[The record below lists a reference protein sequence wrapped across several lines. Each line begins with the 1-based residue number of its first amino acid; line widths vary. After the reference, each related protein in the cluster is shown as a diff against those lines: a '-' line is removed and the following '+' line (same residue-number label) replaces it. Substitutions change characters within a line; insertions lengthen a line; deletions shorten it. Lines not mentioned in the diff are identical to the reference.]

1 MSGQAASSPR
11 IGWIGTGR
19 MGIPMIERL
28 LAAGE
33 RPLVWNR
40 TRAKAE
46 ALAAQGATIAGSVR
60 ELAGCE
66 VVFSMLAGPEDVEA
80 MVAGPGGLLSDPAAA
95 PALIIECST
104 ISADASARVRAAAV
118 ARGSAFLAAPVS
130 GNPVAVR
137 AGRLVF
143 VVSGP
148 EQAFLRALPL
158 LRAIGANA
166 VRVGEAEE
174 ARIIKLCVNTLLGV
188 LTQGL
193 SEVLVLAEKSGV
205 PRRVMMDFLND
216 SALGS
221 AFTRY
226 KVPAFVGLDFTPTF
240 TPGMLRKD
248 MDLGLA
254 QARGAEVPM
263 PLATLTREM
272 IQGLMGSGVTEL
284 DFAALL
290 LQQARLSGL
299 DPAPEEAGPPRT
311 L

>member
-1 MSGQAASSPR
+1 MSVEAASSPR

-19 MGIPMIERL
+19 MGVPMLERL
-28 LAAGE
+28 LAVGE

-46 ALAAQGATIAGSVR
+46 PLAAQGAAVADSARG
-60 ELAGCE
+60 LAHCE
-66 VVFSMLAGPEDVEA
+66 VVFSMLAGPEEVEGIIT
-80 MVAGPGGLLSDPAAA
+80 GPGGLLSDPTTA
-95 PALIIECST
+95 PAVIVECST
-104 ISADASARVRAAAV
+104 ISADASARVRATAA
-118 ARGSAFLAAPVS
+118 ARGTAFLAAPVS

-148 EQAFLRALPL
+148 EETFARVLPL
-158 LRAIGANA
+158 LRVIGAHA
-166 VRVGEAEE
+166 VRVGEGEE
-174 ARIIKLCVNTLLGV
+174 ARIVKLCVNTLLGV

-193 SEVLVLAEKSGV
+193 SEVLVLAERSGV

-240 TPGMLRKD
+240 TLGMLRKD
-248 MDLGLA
+248 MDLSLA
-254 QARGAEVPM
+254 QARGVEVPM

-272 IQGLMGSGVTEL
+272 IQGLIGSGVTEL

-290 LQQARLSGL
+290 LQQARMSGF